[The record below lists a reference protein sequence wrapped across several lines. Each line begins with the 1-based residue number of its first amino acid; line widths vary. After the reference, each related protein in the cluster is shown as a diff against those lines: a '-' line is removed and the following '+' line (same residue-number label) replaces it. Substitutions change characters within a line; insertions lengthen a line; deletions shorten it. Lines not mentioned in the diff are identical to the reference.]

1 VKTVAALFKDM
12 DSAQAA
18 VAELEAA
25 GVASDT
31 ISLIS
36 NQSSNLTTDLDPVE
50 SSIGGSAI
58 GAAGGGALGL
68 AAGIVMTPVAGL
80 GILAVLGWAA
90 TALAGASAGVV
101 AGGTAASLAD
111 IWRTSGS
118 PEDESHLYTEGLRA
132 GGTLVA
138 VRVENGHDEVLRVLQ
153 IAGGATTVPAAHD
166 VAPNI
171 SSPGHR
177 P

>member
-1 VKTVAALFKDM
+1 MKTVAALFKDL

-25 GVASDT
+25 GVASDA

-36 NQSSNLTTDLDPVE
+36 NQSSNLTTDLDSVE

-153 IAGGATTVPAAHD
+153 ITGGATTVPAAHD

-171 SSPGHR
+171 SFPGNQ